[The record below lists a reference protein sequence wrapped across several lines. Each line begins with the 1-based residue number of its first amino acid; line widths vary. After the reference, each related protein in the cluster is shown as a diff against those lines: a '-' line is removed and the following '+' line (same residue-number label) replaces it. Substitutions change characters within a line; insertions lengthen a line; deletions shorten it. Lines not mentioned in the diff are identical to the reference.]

1 MIMEKVNDMNDLEK
15 IVRDRLTWDERIDES
30 QIEVSVNDG
39 IAILKG
45 CVSTYPEKVLAEIE
59 TQMVT
64 EIKSVVND
72 IEVKFPGS
80 YEMPSDQ
87 DVKEAMFCLLDANS
101 EIDSNDVQVSI
112 NDGNVILEGTVN
124 SYWKSEKIRKMASQI
139 SGVVSVKNKI
149 SIIPEVKISDEDITN
164 LIITSMQN
172 SVHIDAQKVNVKVKD
187 GIVTLSGT
195 LSSMNEYDAVKKI
208 VEFTKGVIDIK
219 NNLKWVLRYQ
229 TT

>member
-1 MIMEKVNDMNDLEK
+1 MEGVNNVKELEK
-15 IVRDRLTWDERIDES
+15 IVRDRLTWDDRIDES
-30 QIEVSVNDG
+30 QIDVSIKDD
-39 IAILKG
+39 IATLKG
-45 CVSTYPEKVLAEIE
+45 CVSSYPDKVLAEIE
-59 TQMVT
+59 IQMVPG
-64 EIKSVVND
+64 IKSVVND
-72 IEVKFPGS
+72 IEVKFLGS
-80 YEMPSDQ
+80 YELPSDQ

-112 NDGNVILEGTVN
+112 NNGNVVLEGTVN

-139 SGVVSVKNKI
+139 SGVVSVSNKI
-149 SIIPEVKISDEDITN
+149 SVAPDVEISDEDIAN

-172 SVHIDAQKVNVKVKD
+172 SVYVDAYKVDVKVKD

-195 LSSMNEYDAVKKI
+195 LSSMSEYDAVKNI
-208 VEFTKGVIDIK
+208 VKFTKGVIDVK

>member
-1 MIMEKVNDMNDLEK
+1 MEGVNIVKELEK
-15 IVRDRLTWDERIDES
+15 IVRDRLTWDDRIDES
-30 QIEVSVNDG
+30 QIDVSIKDD
-39 IAILKG
+39 IATLKG
-45 CVSTYPEKVLAEIE
+45 CVSSYPDKVLAEIE
-59 TQMVT
+59 TQMVPG
-64 EIKSVVND
+64 IKSVVND

-80 YEMPSDQ
+80 YELPSDQ

-112 NDGNVILEGTVN
+112 NNGKVVLEGTVN

-139 SGVVSVKNKI
+139 SGVVSVSNKI
-149 SIIPEVKISDEDITN
+149 SVAPDVEISDEDIAN

-172 SVHIDAQKVNVKVKD
+172 SVYVDAHKVDVKVKD

-195 LSSMNEYDAVKKI
+195 LSSMSEYDAVKNI
-208 VEFTKGVIDIK
+208 VKFTKGVIDVK

>member
-1 MIMEKVNDMNDLEK
+1 MEGVNDVKELKRN
-15 IVRDRLTWDERIDES
+15 VRDRLTWDDRIDES

-39 IAILKG
+39 IATLKG

-59 TQMVT
+59 TQMVLG
-64 EIKSVVND
+64 IKSVVNN

-80 YEMPSDQ
+80 YEIPSDK
-87 DVKEAMFCLLDANS
+87 DLKEAMFCLLDANS
-101 EIDSNDVQVSI
+101 EIDSNDVKVSI
-112 NDGNVILEGTVN
+112 NNRNVILEGTVN

-149 SIIPEVKISDEDITN
+149 LIIPEVKISDEEITN
-164 LIITSMQN
+164 LITTSMQN
-172 SVHIDAQKVNVKVKD
+172 SVHVDAQKVNVKVKD
-187 GIVTLSGT
+187 DIVTISGT
-195 LSSMNEYDAVKKI
+195 LSSMSEYDAVKNI

>member
-1 MIMEKVNDMNDLEK
+1 MNDVKKLEK
-15 IVRDRLTWDERIDES
+15 MVRDRLTWDDRIDES
-30 QIEVSVNDG
+30 QIEVFIKDD
-39 IAILKG
+39 IATLKG

-59 TQMVT
+59 TQMVP

-101 EIDSNDVQVSI
+101 EIDSNDVKVSI
-112 NDGNVILEGTVN
+112 YNGNVVLEGTVN
-124 SYWKSEKIRKMASQI
+124 SFWKSDKIRKMASQI
-139 SGVVSVKNKI
+139 SSVVSVLNKI
-149 SIIPEVKISDEDITN
+149 SVVPDEEISDEDIAN

-172 SVHIDAQKVNVKVKD
+172 SVHVDTYKVDVKVKD

-195 LSSMNEYDAVKKI
+195 VSSMSEYDAVKNI
-208 VEFTKGVIDIK
+208 VKFTKGVIDIK
-219 NNLKWVLRYQ
+219 NDLKWVLRYQ